1 MFGLLL
7 RHAGL
12 DLQRQFAGLK
22 AQAEDLKDRAIGE
35 VRGQIVSLGV
45 TAGLA
50 AAGAVFALLTLAAGM
65 AALYVW
71 IAERHGPLIA
81 LGAVAG
87 VNATAAL
94 VLLVAAAMRSRP
106 GRARPVRPQPRP
118 QPQAAVSSRPSDSL
132 LSAAARSASDRAVA
146 ATDQALDAAAER
158 LRTGSRGTVLATLV
172 VAGAIGVILGRR
184 R

>member
-71 IAERHGPLIA
+71 IAERHGPLAA

-87 VNATAAL
+87 VNAAAAL
-94 VLLVAAAMRSRP
+94 VLFAAAAMRSRP
-106 GRARPVRPQPRP
+106 GRTRPVRPRP
-118 QPQAAVSSRPSDSL
+118 QPQAVVSSRPSDSL
-132 LSAAARSASDRAVA
+132 LSAAARNASDRAVA